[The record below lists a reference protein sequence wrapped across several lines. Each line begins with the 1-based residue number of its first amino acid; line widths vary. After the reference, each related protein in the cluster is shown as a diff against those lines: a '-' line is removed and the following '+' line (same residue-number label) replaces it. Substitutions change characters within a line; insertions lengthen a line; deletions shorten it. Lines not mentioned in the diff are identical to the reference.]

1 VNEIIDALNLA
12 PIYKNIQLWR
22 GNIFKNELNIGDK
35 FSFENL
41 DEKNRY
47 ALKFSDYGFMSK
59 SSDIEIGLE
68 FSGNHCCLLLFTY
81 DNPQHF
87 LNISS
92 ISRYMDEK
100 EYITF
105 PGEEYIIN
113 NKYLTIY
120 NNEIITFYHCK
131 KISNVYDKGFFPK
144 INNEISNILNK
155 FHNNMFNIMNLLN
168 DKKYLIMT
176 NNNIKLICNN
186 SYCIIP
192 DDKDYRKINLNMDY
206 IFSIIHLLIAYNT
219 NCIIKIIDLSPIDN
233 KMLQIGGKIVNEKIA
248 YIYYRDYNKDFNMWD
263 NIALNILNNI
273 MLFFDNNLYFKYIGE
288 NDKHM
293 FEQQLLY
300 LMM

>member
-1 VNEIIDALNLA
+1 MENIRICKEITNNNKALKKYTYLYDKLINKSLRSEIIDTYTLNDVNEIIDALNLA

-176 NNNIKLICNN
+176 NNNIKLVV
-186 SYCIIP
+186 
-192 DDKDYRKINLNMDY
+192 K
-206 IFSIIHLLIAYNT
+206 
-219 NCIIKIIDLSPIDN
+219 LS
-233 KMLQIGGKIVNEKIA
+233 V
-248 YIYYRDYNKDFNMWD
+248 
-263 NIALNILNNI
+263 
-273 MLFFDNNLYFKYIGE
+273 LY
-288 NDKHM
+288 
-293 FEQQLLY
+293 
-300 LMM
+300 